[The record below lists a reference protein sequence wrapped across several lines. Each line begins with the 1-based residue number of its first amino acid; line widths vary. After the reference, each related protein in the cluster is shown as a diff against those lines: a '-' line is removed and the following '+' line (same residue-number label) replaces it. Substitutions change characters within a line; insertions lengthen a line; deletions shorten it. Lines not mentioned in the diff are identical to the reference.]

1 MSDLFDAKKAKE
13 LGGRGLLT
21 EQDLRELADGV
32 RRVYE
37 LMKDGE
43 WYTPDAICM
52 AAGQGG
58 KRAGDGLR
66 RMRQLREKYQVEKR
80 RLGGDRIWVYR
91 LVLPKPAAVA
101 Q

>member
-1 MSDLFDAKKAKE
+1 MSDLFEPKKAKE

-21 EQDLRELADGV
+21 EQDLRELAEGV
-32 RRVYE
+32 KRVYE

-43 WYTPDAICM
+43 WHTPDAICM
-52 AAGQGG
+52 AAGNGG

-80 RLGGDRIWVYR
+80 RLAGDRIWVYR
-91 LVLPKPAAVA
+91 LVLPKPEVA
-101 Q
+101 K